1 MRDNK
6 VYFQILV
13 RNFKKLIIKKSFVL
27 TIFVFCLLGCKNEN
41 GKKSSFQIG
50 KDSIAIIYTKVLGNI
65 YRPRWEGSRN
75 FEVTGKVMNFSQ
87 STSYKD
93 FVVEVDYKSK
103 TGTLLETRK
112 YTLYTTIEP
121 QKVIDFE
128 KYIDD
133 TAPPAACFDN
143 TTWRLLSVT
152 GSKE

>member
-1 MRDNK
+1 M
-6 VYFQILV
+6 
-13 RNFKKLIIKKSFVL
+13 KKSFVL
-27 TIFVFCLLGCKNEN
+27 IIFVFCLLGCKNEN

-65 YRPRWEGSRN
+65 YRPRWEESRN

-133 TAPPAACFDN
+133 TAPPAASFDN

>member
-1 MRDNK
+1 MNK
-6 VYFQILV
+6 L
-13 RNFKKLIIKKSFVL
+13 FVL
-27 TIFVFCLLGCKNEN
+27 IVFVFCLVGCNNEN
-41 GKKSSFQIG
+41 GSKSSFQIG

-65 YRPRWEGSRN
+65 YRPRWEESRN
-75 FEVTGKVMNFSQ
+75 FEVTGKIMNFSQ
-87 STSYKD
+87 VTSYKD

-121 QKVIDFE
+121 QKVIDFG

-133 TAPPAACFDN
+133 TAPPGASFDN

>member
-1 MRDNK
+1 M
-6 VYFQILV
+6 
-13 RNFKKLIIKKSFVL
+13 KKSFVL

-65 YRPRWEGSRN
+65 YRPRWEESRN

-133 TAPPAACFDN
+133 TAPPAASFDN

>member
-1 MRDNK
+1 M
-6 VYFQILV
+6 
-13 RNFKKLIIKKSFVL
+13 KKSFVL
-27 TIFVFCLLGCKNEN
+27 IIFVFCLLGCKNEN

-65 YRPRWEGSRN
+65 YRPRWEESRN
-75 FEVTGKVMNFSQ
+75 FKVTGKVMNFSQ

-133 TAPPAACFDN
+133 TAPPAASFDN